1 MFGGV
6 DTGEQR
12 AADIFRTQSALLEP
26 EFEQQRQQLQSD
38 LFGSGRLG
46 LQLAGETAGAGT
58 GMVQPDAYGLGLA
71 QSRALAELS
80 ALARQQAQQEQQ
92 QAFSQAAQ
100 QFAINEQQKQ
110 LQAQNL
116 LGGFTSAFGCIWYCC

>member
-6 DTGEQR
+6 DDGEQR
-12 AADIFRTQSALLEP
+12 ARDIFRTSSALLEP

-58 GMVQPDAYGLGLA
+58 GMVQ
-71 QSRALAELS
+71 SRCLWI
-80 ALARQQAQQEQQ
+80 R
-92 QAFSQAAQ
+92 FS
-100 QFAINEQQKQ
+100 
-110 LQAQNL
+110 
-116 LGGFTSAFGCIWYCC
+116 TV

>member
-1 MFGGV
+1 MLILANKELL
-6 DTGEQR
+6 TYLEL
-12 AADIFRTQSALLEP
+12 QSALLEP
-26 EFEQQRQQLQSD
+26 SFEQQRQQLQSD

-71 QSRALAELS
+71 QARALAETS

-92 QAFSQAAQ
+92 QAFTQALTR
-100 QFAINEQQKQ
+100 I
-110 LQAQNL
+110 
-116 LGGFTSAFGCIWYCC
+116 CY

>member
-6 DTGEQR
+6 DMANKELEIYLLTS
-12 AADIFRTQSALLEP
+12 SALLEP

-71 QSRALAELS
+71 QSRALADLGLS
-80 ALARQQAQQEQQ
+80 SRDQALEEQQ
-92 QAFSQAAQ
+92 SS
-100 QFAINEQQKQ
+100 IS
-110 LQAQNL
+110 
-116 LGGFTSAFGCIWYCC
+116 TSSWWLSN